1 MNDSLADRC
10 EYSVN
15 VWCSV
20 HHTYFQLLRSASRI
34 SSSSLSTAWCSD
46 AGSCAF
52 APGRNICTKI
62 PNSTVPPVSRCTH
75 GALLQRVVPNDRL
88 SDSPSEVKRP
98 MERRSPP
105 TERVIRLL

>member
-10 EYSVN
+10 EYSVK

-34 SSSSLSTAWCSD
+34 SSSSLSTAPCSE

-52 APGRNICTKI
+52 GPGRNICTKI
-62 PNSTVPPVSRCTH
+62 PNSKVPPVPSVC
-75 GALLQRVVPNDRL
+75 GPLLPRGPHLTVHYCNATFQY
-88 SDSPSEVKRP
+88 
-98 MERRSPP
+98 
-105 TERVIRLL
+105 ERVI